1 MIGVDDLSAVEE
13 QAYKTTWEDGILDLV
28 LGGSLI
34 TIGLLFRT
42 DLAGLAG
49 VFVAVLAM
57 PAWGIGK
64 KFITVPRLGYVAFG
78 RERKTKEKRWSLSL
92 AAVGVATLVVAL
104 GLFAAQS
111 NGGSL
116 QEVLVDLRAG
126 YVLFGVLIAV
136 GMALAGWMI
145 DLPRL
150 KAYAGIVLAATG
162 IGYFTGVALEDYL
175 LASGLVVS
183 TWGAVVLRRFLGRYP
198 LPEDPTSR

>member
-1 MIGVDDLSAVEE
+1 MQV
-13 QAYKTTWEDGILDLV
+13 
-28 LGGSLI
+28 
-34 TIGLLFRT
+34 
-42 DLAGLAG
+42 
-49 VFVAVLAM
+49 
-57 PAWGIGK
+57 
-64 KFITVPRLGYVAFG
+64 
-78 RERKTKEKRWSLSL
+78 
-92 AAVGVATLVVAL
+92 
-104 GLFAAQS
+104 
-111 NGGSL
+111 
-116 QEVLVDLRAG
+116 
-126 YVLFGVLIAV
+126 AV